1 MALFNMDVDP
11 DEYVTS
17 CSKYEINELIKA
29 LIEEGYLPEGIS
41 PGKPDETCV
50 TDLEWEI
57 SCAKL
62 LRNKHLLS
70 SQDEMTILEI
80 CNKLI

>member
-1 MALFNMDVDP
+1 
-11 DEYVTS
+11 
-17 CSKYEINELIKA
+17 
-29 LIEEGYLPEGIS
+29 
-41 PGKPDETCV
+41 V